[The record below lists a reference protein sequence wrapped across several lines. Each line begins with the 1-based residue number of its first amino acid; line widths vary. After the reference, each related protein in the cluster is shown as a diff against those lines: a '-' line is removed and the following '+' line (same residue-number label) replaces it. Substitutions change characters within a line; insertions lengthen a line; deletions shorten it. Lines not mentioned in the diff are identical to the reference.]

1 MIRREIPEPDDYIR
15 QRTPTAHAS
24 QPDIRPG
31 SPGRGEEPRRWV
43 EGGCLV
49 VYRSQSFFFFFSLI
63 TTVWMIIRGV
73 MQYIIMQYNN
83 DHKY

>member
-43 EGGCLV
+43 EGGLV